1 MPRLLMWSDLDRPL
15 KVSAL
20 SGIFWGSVGL
30 TYVTYAMLSGNLY
43 FFLEGTP
50 EWLSLFISLS
60 LFPIRLAFSSAFG
73 LIVANTWVLLLY
85 PLFLVFGGL
94 SLLSLSMQRE
104 RRGILGFMVFIGSVP
119 FLLGLFFGVLTVIMS
134 LIGIPVF
141 RN

>member
-1 MPRLLMWSDLDRPL
+1 MPRRLMWSDLDRPL

-20 SGIFWGSVGL
+20 SGIFWGGVGL

-50 EWLSLFISLS
+50 GWLSLFIALS
-60 LFPIRLAFSSAFG
+60 LFSIWLAFLSAFG
-73 LIVANTWVLLLY
+73 LIVANTVLLLY

-104 RRGILGFMVFIGSVP
+104 SRGILGFLVFMGSVP
-119 FLLGLFFGVLTVIMS
+119 FLLALFFGVLAVIVS
-134 LIGIPVF
+134 LFGIPMF